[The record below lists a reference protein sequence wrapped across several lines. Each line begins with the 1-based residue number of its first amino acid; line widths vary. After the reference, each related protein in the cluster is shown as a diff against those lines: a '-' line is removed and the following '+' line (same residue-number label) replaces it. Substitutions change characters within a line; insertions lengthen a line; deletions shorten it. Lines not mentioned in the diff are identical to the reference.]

1 MILYIL
7 CIRAVILFV
16 SFAVTYT
23 SFAKRIKRDNSWAI
37 ITGCTQGIGLSYAKQ
52 LYKLGY
58 NILLVSRDKQKL
70 LITKKQIR
78 DKDSCQQR
86 IEILDIDF
94 CDNKDANYQRIREAF
109 DRLDDIT
116 VVVNNVGIIY
126 PNSKPERL
134 TRLTTVDQ
142 LINDLINVNMLSHVK
157 CTSLSLPSMANNCG
171 TLMVFVSSL
180 GSLFA
185 SPLFTLYSSSKVFI
199 DYFSRGIR
207 LECKAKGVSVQ
218 SLIPG
223 YVSTQMSRFMRPRF
237 DAPKPDVYVM
247 NAIDVNEDRDR
258 STGFW
263 SHQLFYN
270 LFQLITFISLTI
282 NIDLLRIMAI
292 KRSIKIKK
300 LIEKIMQLKQNK

>member
-1 MILYIL
+1 MTDID
-7 CIRAVILFV
+7 CPT
-16 SFAVTYT
+16 TY
-23 SFAKRIKRDNSWAI
+23 FYQI
-37 ITGCTQGIGLSYAKQ
+37 LSYFHRNNKIA
-52 LYKLGY
+52 
-58 NILLVSRDKQKL
+58 IL
-70 LITKKQIR
+70 
-78 DKDSCQQR
+78 
-86 IEILDIDF
+86 
-94 CDNKDANYQRIREAF
+94 
-109 DRLDDIT
+109 
-116 VVVNNVGIIY
+116 VNNVGIIY
-126 PNSKPERL
+126 PECKPERM
-134 TRLTTVDQ
+134 TRLKNVDQ
-142 LINDLINVNMLSHVK
+142 LINDLVNVNIICHVK
-157 CTSLSLPSMANNCG
+157 NTSLALPSMTNNCG
-171 TLMVFVSSL
+171 ALILLMSSL

-237 DAPKPDVYVM
+237 DAPKPDRYVM

-282 NIDLLRIMAI
+282 NIDLLRIMAM
-292 KRSIKIKK
+292 KRSIKIKS
-300 LIEKIMQLKQNK
+300 LIELRIMRFETNK